1 MQEVKRHTIGGQVKK
16 TIKEMSRQADT
27 KCQGET
33 VVKNQADQKQNPG
46 SWIPREPSRAEQE
59 NQDGEFQ
66 HIRELALDRKLESF
80 RQVPSQQDSLNLNQL
95 RSTEIKLDEL
105 KMVII

>member
-46 SWIPREPSRAEQE
+46 SWIPREPSRAE
-59 NQDGEFQ
+59 
-66 HIRELALDRKLESF
+66 
-80 RQVPSQQDSLNLNQL
+80 
-95 RSTEIKLDEL
+95 
-105 KMVII
+105 